1 MTAIEFRGTKIILS
15 DATLRDGSHAIK
27 HQLSAEH
34 VESYCASVDKV
45 GLDWVEVGHG
55 NGLGASSF
63 HIGLSATEDSELL
76 SAARS
81 QLKNTKL
88 SVHVMPGIA
97 SLKRDVQPAIE
108 QGVDIFRIA
117 SHCSEAD
124 TTFRYLEYVR
134 NAEKT
139 AVGVLMMT
147 HMLSAKELALQARG
161 MQAAGAQAIM
171 IMDSAGALRMSDVA
185 QRVAEMVDQL
195 DIAIGIHA
203 HDNLGLS
210 VANSLIAVES
220 GARIVDAC
228 AAGFG
233 AGAGNAPMEV
243 LIPLFKESSQTEA
256 DHHQYFRVV
265 DEALKK
271 FIPAPQSLST
281 GSVATGLAG
290 IFSGFL
296 KPIIAESDR
305 YGIDKFQLIEEL
317 GKRRPVAGQEDLV
330 IEIARELGGEQS

>member
-1 MTAIEFRGTKIILS
+1 MTAIEFKGNSIILS

-27 HQLSAEH
+27 HQLSVAH
-34 VESYCASVDKV
+34 VESYCASVDGV
-45 GLDWVEVGHG
+45 GIDWVEVGHG

-63 HIGLSATEDSELL
+63 HIGLSAAEDPELL
-76 SAARS
+76 GAARS

-88 SVHVMPGIA
+88 SVHIMPGIA
-97 SLKRDVQPAIE
+97 SLKRDVAPAIE
-108 QGVDIFRIA
+108 QGVDVFRIG

-139 AVGVLMMT
+139 AVGVLMMI
-147 HMLSAKELALQARG
+147 HMLSAKELAEQARG

-171 IMDSAGALRMSDVA
+171 LMDSAGALRMSDVA
-185 QRVAEMVDQL
+185 QRVAELVGQL
-195 DIAIGIHA
+195 DIPVGIHA

-243 LIPLFKESSQTEA
+243 LIPLFRESNQTEA

-265 DEALKK
+265 DEALTN
-271 FIPAPQSLST
+271 FIPGPQTLST

-296 KPIIAESDR
+296 KPIIAESNR

-317 GKRRPVAGQEDLV
+317 GRRHPVAGQEDLV
-330 IEIARELGGEQS
+330 IEIAKELGEK

>member
-1 MTAIEFRGTKIILS
+1 MTAIEFKGNEIILS

-27 HQLSAEH
+27 HQLSVSH
-34 VESYCASVDKV
+34 VDSYCASVDSV
-45 GLDWVEVGHG
+45 GIDWVEVGHG

-63 HIGLSATEDSELL
+63 HIGLSAAEDSELIG
-76 SAARS
+76 AARS

-97 SLKRDVQPAIE
+97 SLKRDVAPATE
-108 QGVDIFRIA
+108 QGVDVFRIG

-134 NAEKT
+134 NADKT
-139 AVGVLMMT
+139 AVGVLMMI
-147 HMLSAKELALQARG
+147 HMLSAKELVLQARG

-171 IMDSAGALRMSDVA
+171 LMDSAGALRMSDVA
-185 QRVAEMVDQL
+185 QRVAELVGQL
-195 DIAIGIHA
+195 DVPVGIHA

-220 GARIVDAC
+220 GARILDAC

-243 LIPLFKESSQTEA
+243 LIPLLRESNQTAA

-265 DEALKK
+265 DEALTN
-271 FIPAPQSLST
+271 FIPSPQTLST

-296 KPIIAESDR
+296 KPIIAESNR

-317 GKRRPVAGQEDLV
+317 GRRHPVAGQEDLV
-330 IEIARELGGEQS
+330 IEVAKELGGK